1 MNIPILVHV
10 LRFDDLLCAVLFE
23 KRKQRIQLGHVVR
36 PGGRRKGAVHQ
47 GMADVRLQKS
57 FRHIDHSGTWI
68 ANKVDGAFRGC
79 PHRFAARRQPEVLRA
94 LLIGGRIFLPDG
106 DIQPDL
112 RAADQSVRA
121 SGWDQNPSR
130 ACSKSY
136 CPSAV
141 LRQIKSGDALQ
152 GTPLLQKPRR
162 QALAEIGRRGAFE
175 AEPFDL
181 VVRQSTHL
189 TQMRTVLR
197 RQRQHGKQHRKR
209 LMDCLSGCSDRLRDF
224 LRLSVLVALV
234 LWRVI
239 SGLKRFAD
247 LPVGVRVADPV
258 DLCIERQHPTGLL
271 TVITVPYVP

>member
-1 MNIPILVHV
+1 M
-10 LRFDDLLCAVLFE
+10 
-23 KRKQRIQLGHVVR
+23 
-36 PGGRRKGAVHQ
+36 
-47 GMADVRLQKS
+47 
-57 FRHIDHSGTWI
+57 
-68 ANKVDGAFRGC
+68 DGAFRGC

-94 LLIGGRIFLPDG
+94 LLIGGRVFLPDG

-121 SGWDQNPSR
+121 FGRDQDPGR
-130 ACSKSY
+130 ACSEAY

-141 LRQIKSGDALQ
+141 LRQIKTGDALHDAA
-152 GTPLLQKPRR
+152 LLQKPCR
-162 QALAEIGRRGAFE
+162 QTLAEIRRRGAFE

-209 LMDCLSGCSDRLRDF
+209 LMDCLPGCSGRLRDF
-224 LRLSVLVALV
+224 LWLPILVALV

-247 LPVGVRVADPV
+247 LPIGIRVADAV
-258 DLCIERQHPTGLL
+258 DLCIERQHPAGFL
-271 TVITVPYVP
+271 TVITVPHVP

>member
-1 MNIPILVHV
+1 MN
-10 LRFDDLLCAVLFE
+10 
-23 KRKQRIQLGHVVR
+23 
-36 PGGRRKGAVHQ
+36 
-47 GMADVRLQKS
+47 
-57 FRHIDHSGTWI
+57 
-68 ANKVDGAFRGC
+68 GAFRGC

-94 LLIGGRIFLPDG
+94 LLIGGRVFLPDG

-112 RAADQSVRA
+112 CAADQSVRA

-130 ACSKSY
+130 ACSKAY

-141 LRQIKSGDALQ
+141 LRQIKSGNALQ

-162 QALAEIGRRGAFE
+162 QTLAEIRRRGAFE

-181 VVRQSTHL
+181 VVRQTAHL

-224 LRLSVLVALV
+224 LRLPVLVALI

-247 LPVGVRVADPV
+247 LPIGVRVADAV

>member
-1 MNIPILVHV
+1 MN
-10 LRFDDLLCAVLFE
+10 
-23 KRKQRIQLGHVVR
+23 
-36 PGGRRKGAVHQ
+36 
-47 GMADVRLQKS
+47 
-57 FRHIDHSGTWI
+57 
-68 ANKVDGAFRGC
+68 GAFRGC

-94 LLIGGRIFLPDG
+94 LLIGGRVFLPDG

-112 RAADQSVRA
+112 CAADQSVRA

-130 ACSKSY
+130 ACSKAY

-141 LRQIKSGDALQ
+141 LRQIKSGNALQ

-162 QALAEIGRRGAFE
+162 QTLAEIRRRGAFE

-181 VVRQSTHL
+181 VVRQTAHL
-189 TQMRTVLR
+189 AQMRTVLR

-209 LMDCLSGCSDRLRDF
+209 LMDRLSGCSDRLRDF
-224 LRLSVLVALV
+224 LRLPVLVALV

>member
-1 MNIPILVHV
+1 M
-10 LRFDDLLCAVLFE
+10 
-23 KRKQRIQLGHVVR
+23 
-36 PGGRRKGAVHQ
+36 
-47 GMADVRLQKS
+47 
-57 FRHIDHSGTWI
+57 
-68 ANKVDGAFRGC
+68 DGAFRGC

-94 LLIGGRIFLPDG
+94 LLIGGRVFLPDG

-112 RAADQSVRA
+112 CTADKSVCA
-121 SGWDQNPSR
+121 SGRDQDPGR
-130 ACSKSY
+130 ARSEANR
-136 CPSAV
+136 PSAV

-271 TVITVPYVP
+271 TIITVPYVP

>member
-1 MNIPILVHV
+1 M
-10 LRFDDLLCAVLFE
+10 
-23 KRKQRIQLGHVVR
+23 
-36 PGGRRKGAVHQ
+36 
-47 GMADVRLQKS
+47 
-57 FRHIDHSGTWI
+57 
-68 ANKVDGAFRGC
+68 DGAFRGC

-94 LLIGGRIFLPDG
+94 LLIGGRVFLPDG

-112 RAADQSVRA
+112 RTADKSVRA
-121 SGWDQNPSR
+121 SGRDQDPGR
-130 ACSKSY
+130 ARSEANR
-136 CPSAV
+136 PSAV
-141 LRQIKSGDALQ
+141 LRQIKAGDTLYDAA
-152 GTPLLQKPRR
+152 LLQKPCR
-162 QALAEIGRRGAFE
+162 QTLAEIRRRGAFE

-181 VVRQSTHL
+181 FVRQTAHL

-209 LMDCLSGCSDRLRDF
+209 LMDCLSGCPGRLRDF

-247 LPVGVRVADPV
+247 LPIGVRVADAV
-258 DLCIERQHPTGLL
+258 DLCIERQHPAGFL

>member
-10 LRFDDLLCAVLFE
+10 LRLDDLLRAVLFE
-23 KRKQRIQLGHVVR
+23 ERKQLVQLGHVVCS
-36 PGGRRKGAVHQ
+36 GSCCKGAVHQ
-47 GMADVRLQKS
+47 RMADVSLEQP
-57 FRHIDHSGTWI
+57 FRHIDHSGTRI
-68 ANKVDGAFRGC
+68 ADKVDGAFRGC

-94 LLIGGRIFLPDG
+94 LLIGGRVFLPDG

-112 RAADQSVRA
+112 CAADQSVRA

-130 ACSKSY
+130 ACSKAY

-141 LRQIKSGDALQ
+141 LCHIKAGDSLQ
-152 GTPLLQKPRR
+152 CAPLLQKPRR
-162 QALAEIGRRGAFE
+162 QTLAEIRRRGAFE

-197 RQRQHGKQHRKR
+197 RQRQHGK
-209 LMDCLSGCSDRLRDF
+209 CLVNCLPGCSGRLRDF
-224 LRLSVLVALV
+224 LRLPVQVALILRCV
-234 LWRVI
+234 V

-247 LPVGVRVADPV
+247 LPIGVRVADTV
-258 DLCIERQHPTGLL
+258 DLCIERQHPAGFLA
-271 TVITVPYVP
+271 VITVPYVP